1 MLILT
6 SSFGNMCAY
15 MCINDNVKEQDV
27 GLNFSE
33 QICQHSICHLSNV
46 YYQQHEISE
55 MKHQDGRRVD

>member
-1 MLILT
+1 
-6 SSFGNMCAY
+6 

-55 MKHQDGRRVD
+55 MNIKMGEKLTE

>member
-1 MLILT
+1 
-6 SSFGNMCAY
+6 